1 MPNRKSPRNRRPTI
15 EPLEP
20 RLLFSATADIAVL
33 DDANSD
39 TTYLIQAAANTD
51 LDAIYYTAHDPAGFA
66 DTNTLQIDAPQDD
79 TPQEVVFIDTR
90 VDDYPSLLDDILQ
103 NKSAEDVAVVLLEPD
118 SDGVGQITEALKNYA
133 GVGAIHIISHG
144 TAGALQLGN
153 TLLNQHSLSQY
164 QEDVTAWGNALGES
178 ADLMIYGCNLAGN
191 AEGVQLI
198 EQLAALTQADV
209 AASNDLTGHA
219 QQGGNWQLEIN
230 TGNIETAPL
239 FSLNLQQNW
248 QSVLA
253 DVNHIHVDDAVN
265 ALSFSSSHN
274 VGQSFV
280 YDSSTPTYIVNQ
292 LSIQL
297 MKDASAAEQTI
308 TVQLLDAWNGTVL
321 GVDTK
326 SSNSLSSTEFEW
338 KTFDFGDLELNDN
351 QTYFIRISSDVDDDL
366 VMVSYHQ
373 EDRYNNATLI
383 ENGIDNPDSWD
394 LAFKVTDDDGTNAIP
409 IVANPI
415 TNQSA
420 TEQVAFNYAF
430 PANTFSDS
438 DEGDTLVYTAQLAG
452 GGNLPPWLNFDAANR
467 TFWGMPDNGDVGVI
481 TIEVTAT
488 DDHGA
493 SISDNFDLTII
504 NTNDDP
510 FVANPIADQAA
521 TEDVAF
527 NFTFPANAFGEV
539 DPGDQLTYTAQL
551 SGGGA
556 LPTWL
561 NFDSATR
568 TFSGTPTASDVGTV
582 AIEVTADDGNG
593 GTPATD
599 TFDLVVYDA
608 SFAAA
613 TIYETSGASLDTNIL
628 SPGQN
633 LYQSFFHT
641 SGNGTYLV
649 DYIALQLR
657 KDPAAQLQNIH
668 VSLLDEITD
677 VTAIAEY
684 TLSSADVETALAWEA
699 FYFNN
704 LTLTD
709 GEEYFIKVSASGSDG
724 LISIGV
730 HNVDMYPNGMFY
742 YDSGTPDASRDL
754 AFQVASAVNN
764 DPVVDNPIPNQNT
777 PEDAPFNFGF
787 DANTFSD
794 IDGDSLTYSATL
806 AGGGALPAWLSFDTA
821 TRTFSGTPTNSDVGA
836 VSITVNDDDGQGGL
850 ASDTVDI
857 VVDNTN
863 DAPVVSNPID
873 DQVATEDSAFNF
885 TFPANAFTD
894 PDVGDTLTY
903 SAELTGGGAL
913 PAWLSFDATTRTFS
927 GTPTN
932 SDVGTLSITVNADD
946 GQGGLASDTFDI
958 VVDNTNDAPTVANPI
973 DDQVATEDA
982 AFNFA
987 FDANTFNDID
997 GDSLTY
1003 SATLAGGGALPAWL
1017 SFDAATRT
1025 FSGTPTNGDVG
1036 TVSITVDADD
1046 GQGGALASDTFDIV
1060 VANTNDA
1067 PTVANPID
1075 DQAATEDAAFNFVF
1089 DANTFNDIDGD
1100 SLTYSATLAGGGAL
1114 PAWLSFDAATR
1125 TFSGIPTNSDVGTV
1139 SITVNAD
1146 DSNGGVATE
1155 TFDLTVI
1162 TTGDTH
1168 YVDTGS
1174 GNRET
1179 PISSVNQVGQSF
1191 LYDSPGATYNV
1202 NEISIE
1208 LAKYAAAVPQTIT
1221 VEVRDAWNGTV
1232 LASASMSSDAIS
1244 AIGFEWHS
1252 FSFTDLALND
1262 NQSYVIRVRTDA
1274 SDDAVLIRHHDADL
1288 FPDGAMI
1295 QNGVVDGAGWD
1306 LAFKVSQED
1315 GASSAPVVDN
1325 PLPDHTVNEDDNFTY
1340 TIPAN
1345 TFSDADVN
1353 DTLTY
1358 RAQLA
1363 GGGSLDWLVFNE
1375 ITRTFSGIPRNDDI
1389 GTLNVEVI
1397 ATDNHGTSVSEFF
1410 TITIVNT
1417 NDDPFVRFPL
1427 ADQAVTENNAFSY
1440 TLPNDAFGDDDS
1452 DATLTYSAQL
1462 VGGGAI
1468 PAWLNFDAV
1477 TRTFSGTPG
1486 AGDVGTLDI
1495 EITADDGQ
1503 GGTAASDNFSLVV
1516 YAAPAAADIVYESS
1530 PPALTGTG
1538 LADAQDAYQSF
1549 VEANGNGAYV
1559 VDNISVQLRRNAD
1572 ADQTPQTITV
1582 SVLDSFNGAVLASNT
1597 LSSTELGT
1605 ALAWYSF
1612 DVNNLALTYGQTYFI
1627 KVSSTGNNTDP
1638 LVYVGIHD
1646 TDVYGGGEYHN
1657 HNGVPDPSRDL
1668 AFEVSGI
1675 NNAPVV
1681 SNPLT
1686 DQMATEDIP
1695 VNFTIPANTFADPDG
1710 DTLTYGAQLMG
1721 GGALPA
1727 WLSFDA
1733 ATRTFS
1739 GTATHL
1745 DTGTLSIEVTAT
1757 DASGALT
1764 SDSFDLTIERVNS
1777 APTTTGVA
1785 DITRDANSGSDTID
1799 LFEAF
1804 ADEEDSDAQ
1813 LIFNVVENSNNA
1825 LFSNVNIDPVSGSL
1839 QLDYAADQSGS
1850 SVITL
1855 RATDRDGASVETSF
1869 TITIVPLNTA
1879 PTSSGL
1885 ENVSATTET
1894 PATQINLHDFF
1905 DDAEDGTDLQ
1915 YALMANTNPALADLA
1930 ALDSSSGTLTLEF
1943 SNGSPGETTLTIRAT
1958 DAQGAWVETTF
1969 DVIVSAPLGNSPV
1982 EEPVEEEPVV
1992 EEPVEQPVEEP
2003 IDPPIEP
2010 PVEEPVDTPVPI
2022 NPVPEQPKSP
2032 TEEPVI
2038 ESPPVTPPLN
2048 QGGTPIATP
2057 GDVIAVDEPINSND
2071 NTDSVLTNNLGQPPV
2086 FIAPADI
2093 PQGYDEDDRNRP
2105 TWTDSRREFDEQQRQ
2120 AANPYASLTSLIA
2133 LESGYL
2139 NTQELIEFNQE
2150 IDRARAD
2157 MNRVLEEEQQ
2167 QHAMI
2172 AGVTLSITTGI
2183 LIWSLRASSLLLT
2196 LFSMLPLWKGIDPL
2210 PILDEVNKRKK
2221 ELEQQRKDKAK
2232 EDRRAGEVGY
2242 LFDHDNK
2249 ES

>member
-39 TTYLIQAAANTD
+39 TAYLIQAAANTD
-51 LDAIYYTAHDPAGFA
+51 LEAVYHTAHDPVGFA
-66 DTNTLQIDAPQDD
+66 DTSADILQIYAPRD

-90 VDDYPSLLDDILQ
+90 VEDYQSLLDDILQ
-103 NKSAEDVAVVLLEPD
+103 NKSAEDVAVVLLDTD
-118 SDGVGQITEALKNYA
+118 SDGVGQITETLKNYA
-133 GVGAIHIISHG
+133 GVSAIHLISHG

-164 QEDVTAWGNALGES
+164 QNDVAHWGDALDES
-178 ADLMIYGCNLAGN
+178 ADLLIYGCNLAGN

-209 AASNDLTGHA
+209 AASNDLTGHV
-219 QQGGNWQLEIN
+219 QHDGDWELEIN
-230 TGNIETAPL
+230 TGSIETTPL

-248 QSVLA
+248 QGVLA

-280 YDSSTPTYIVNQ
+280 YDSSSPTYIVNQ

-297 MKDASAAEQTI
+297 MKDANAAEQTI
-308 TVQLLDAWNGTVL
+308 TVQLLDAWNGSVL

-326 SSNSLSSTEFEW
+326 SSNSLSSTDFEW
-338 KTFDFGDLELNDN
+338 KTFDFGDLALNDN
-351 QTYFIRISSDVDDDL
+351 QTYFIRISSDVNDGL

-373 EDRYNNATLI
+373 QDRYNNATLI
-383 ENGIDNPDSWD
+383 ENGTDNGDSWD
-394 LAFKVTDDDGTNAIP
+394 LAFKVTDDDGTNATP
-409 IVANPI
+409 TVANPI

-420 TEQVAFNYAF
+420 TEQVAFNYVF
-430 PANTFSDS
+430 PADTFSDS

-493 SISDNFDLTII
+493 SISDSFDLTII
-504 NTNDDP
+504 NANDDP

-521 TEDVAF
+521 TEDTAF

-556 LPTWL
+556 LPSWL
-561 NFDSATR
+561 GFDSATR
-568 TFSGTPTASDVGTV
+568 TLSGTPTASDVGTIT
-582 AIEVTADDGNG
+582 IEVTADDGNG

-608 SFAAA
+608 SFAVD

-633 LYQSFFHT
+633 LYQSFFHN

-657 KDPAAQLQNIH
+657 KDPAAQLQDIH
-668 VSLLDEITD
+668 VSLLAEITD
-677 VTAIAEY
+677 ITAIAEY
-684 TLSSADVETALAWEA
+684 TVSSADIDTVLTWET

-724 LISIGV
+724 LISIGI
-730 HNVDMYPNGMFY
+730 HNVDTYPNGMFY

-764 DPVVDNPIPNQNT
+764 DPVVSNPISNQNA
-777 PEDAPFNFGF
+777 PEDAPFSFVF
-787 DANTFSD
+787 DVNTFD
-794 IDGDSLTYSATL
+794 
-806 AGGGALPAWLSFDTA
+806 
-821 TRTFSGTPTNSDVGA
+821 DV
-836 VSITVNDDDGQGGL
+836 
-850 ASDTVDI
+850 
-857 VVDNTN
+857 
-863 DAPVVSNPID
+863 
-873 DQVATEDSAFNF
+873 
-885 TFPANAFTD
+885 
-894 PDVGDTLTY
+894 
-903 SAELTGGGAL
+903 
-913 PAWLSFDATTRTFS
+913 
-927 GTPTN
+927 
-932 SDVGTLSITVNADD
+932 
-946 GQGGLASDTFDI
+946 
-958 VVDNTNDAPTVANPI
+958 
-973 DDQVATEDA
+973 
-982 AFNFA
+982 
-987 FDANTFNDID
+987 D

-1025 FSGTPTNGDVG
+1025 FSGTPTNSDVG
-1036 TVSITVDADD
+1036 TVSITVNAND
-1046 GQGGALASDTFDIV
+1046 GQGGLASDTFDIV
-1060 VANTNDA
+1060 VTNTNDS
-1067 PTVANPID
+1067 PIVSNPID
-1075 DQAATEDAAFNFVF
+1075 DQIATEDSAFNFTF
-1089 DANTFNDIDGD
+1089 PANAFTDPDIGD
-1100 SLTYSATLAGGGAL
+1100 TLTYFAELAGGGAL

-1125 TFSGIPTNSDVGTV
+1125 TFSGTPTNSDVGTE

-1146 DSNGGVATE
+1146 DSNGGVAPE

-1208 LAKYAAAVPQTIT
+1208 LAKYAAAVPQTII

-1232 LASASMSSDAIS
+1232 LASDSISSDAIS
-1244 AIGFEWHS
+1244 SIGFEWHS

-1262 NQSYVIRVRTDA
+1262 NQSYVIHVRTDA
-1274 SDDAVLIRHHDADL
+1274 NDDAILIRHHDADL

-1325 PLPDHTVNEDDNFTY
+1325 PLPDHTVNEDDNFSY

-1363 GGGSLDWLVFNE
+1363 GGGSLDWLLFNE
-1375 ITRTFSGIPRNDDI
+1375 ITRTFSGIPRNEDI

-1397 ATDNHGTSVSEFF
+1397 ATDNHGASVSEFF

-1427 ADQAVTENNAFSY
+1427 VDQAVTENNAFSY
-1440 TLPNDAFGDDDS
+1440 TVPNDAFGDDDS

-1468 PAWLNFDAV
+1468 PAWLNFNAG

-1495 EITADDGQ
+1495 QITADDGQ

-1549 VEANGNGAYV
+1549 VEANGNGTYV
-1559 VDNISVQLRRNAD
+1559 VDNISVQLRRNPD

-1582 SVLDSFNGAVLASNT
+1582 SVLDSFNGTVLASNT

-1605 ALAWYSF
+1605 ALAWHSF
-1612 DVNNLALTYGQTYFI
+1612 DVDNLALTYGQTYFI
-1627 KVSSTGNNTDP
+1627 KVSSTGNNADP

-1646 TDVYGGGEYHN
+1646 TNVYGGGEYHN
-1657 HNGVPDPSRDL
+1657 HNGIPDPNRDL

-1675 NNAPVV
+1675 NNTPVV
-1681 SNPLT
+1681 SNPLP
-1686 DQMATEDIP
+1686 DQVATEDIP
-1695 VNFTIPANTFADPDG
+1695 FNFIIPADTFADPDG
-1710 DTLTYGAQLMG
+1710 DTLTYSAQLEG

-1733 ATRTFS
+1733 ATRTFG

-1745 DTGTLSIEVTAT
+1745 DTGMLSIEVTAT

-1785 DITRDANSGSDTID
+1785 DITRDANSGNDTID
-1799 LFEAF
+1799 LFDAF

-1813 LIFNVVENSNNA
+1813 LIFNVVENSNNV

-1839 QLDYAADQSGS
+1839 QLDYAVDQSGS

-1855 RATDRDGASVETSF
+1855 RATDLDGASVETSF
-1869 TITIVPLNTA
+1869 TVTIVPLNTV

-1885 ENVSATTET
+1885 ENVSATTAT
-1894 PATQINLHDFF
+1894 PATQINLHNFF

-1930 ALDSSSGTLTLEF
+1930 ALDSSSGTLTLDF

-1992 EEPVEQPVEEP
+1992 EEPVEQPIEEP

-2022 NPVPEQPKSP
+2022 NPVPEQPKPP

-2038 ESPPVTPPLN
+2038 ESPPITPPLN
-2048 QGGTPIATP
+2048 QGGTPVATP
-2057 GDVIAVDEPINSND
+2057 GDVIAIDEPINSSD
-2071 NTDSVLTNNLGQPPV
+2071 NTDSTLTNNLGQPPV

>member
-1 MPNRKSPRNRRPTI
+1 MPNRKSPRNRRPII

-39 TTYLIQAAANTD
+39 TAYLIHAAANTD
-51 LDAIYYTAHDPAGFA
+51 LDAIYHTALA
-66 DTNTLQIDAPQDD
+66 DASAELLQLDAPRDAPQA
-79 TPQEVVFIDTR
+79 VVFIDTR
-90 VDDYPSLLDDILQ
+90 VEDYQTLLDDILQ
-103 NKSAEDVAVVLLEPD
+103 NTSTEEVSVVLLDAD

-133 GVGAIHIISHG
+133 GISAVHVISHG
-144 TAGALQLGN
+144 TAGAVQLGN

-164 QEDVTAWGNALGES
+164 EGEIAAWGNALGES
-178 ADLMIYGCNLAGN
+178 ADLLFYGCNLAGS
-191 AEGVQLI
+191 AEGIQLV
-198 EQLAALTQADV
+198 EQLAALTRADV
-209 AASNDLTGHA
+209 AASNDLTGHL
-219 QQGGNWQLEIN
+219 QQGGDWELEVV
-230 TGNIETAPL
+230 TGTIETASL
-239 FSLNLQQNW
+239 FSVNLQQQW
-248 QSVLA
+248 QGVLA

-280 YDSSTPTYIVNQ
+280 YDSSNPTYIVNQ

-297 MKDASAAEQTI
+297 MKDAGAAEQTI

-338 KTFDFGDLELNDN
+338 KTFDFGDLELADN
-351 QTYFIRISSDVDDDL
+351 QTYFIRISSDVNDGL

-383 ENGIDNPDSWD
+383 ENGTDNPDSWD
-394 LAFKVTDDDGTNAIP
+394 LAFKVTEDDGTNTAP
-409 IVANPI
+409 TLANPI

-420 TEQVAFNYAF
+420 TEQVAFNYTV
-430 PANTFSDS
+430 PADTFSDS

-467 TFWGMPDNGDVGVI
+467 TFWGMPDNGDVGTI
-481 TIEVTAT
+481 TIEVTVT

-493 SISDNFDLTII
+493 STSDNFDLTII

-521 TEDVAF
+521 TEDVTF

-556 LPTWL
+556 LPAWL
-561 NFDSATR
+561 SFDSATR
-568 TFSGTPTASDVGTV
+568 TFSGTPAASDVGTI

-599 TFDLVVYDA
+599 TFDLVIYDA
-608 SFAAA
+608 SVAAA

-633 LYQSFFHT
+633 LYQSFFHN

-657 KDPAAQLQNIH
+657 KDPAAQLQDIH
-668 VSLLDEITD
+668 VSLLQNIGD

-684 TLSSADVETALAWEA
+684 TLSSADVGTTLAWEA
-699 FYFNN
+699 FYVNN
-704 LTLTD
+704 LALTD
-709 GEEYFIKVSASGSDG
+709 GEEYFIKVSSSGSDG
-724 LISIGV
+724 LISIGI

-754 AFQVASAVNN
+754 AFQVASTVNN
-764 DPVVDNPIPNQNT
+764 APIVASPIPNQNA
-777 PEDAPFNFGF
+777 PEDAPFNFVV

-794 IDGDSLTYSATL
+794 VDGD
-806 AGGGALPAWLSFDTA
+806 G
-821 TRTFSGTPTNSDVGA
+821 
-836 VSITVNDDDGQGGL
+836 
-850 ASDTVDI
+850 
-857 VVDNTN
+857 
-863 DAPVVSNPID
+863 
-873 DQVATEDSAFNF
+873 
-885 TFPANAFTD
+885 
-894 PDVGDTLTY
+894 
-903 SAELTGGGAL
+903 
-913 PAWLSFDATTRTFS
+913 
-927 GTPTN
+927 
-932 SDVGTLSITVNADD
+932 
-946 GQGGLASDTFDI
+946 
-958 VVDNTNDAPTVANPI
+958 
-973 DDQVATEDA
+973 
-982 AFNFA
+982 
-987 FDANTFNDID
+987 
-997 GDSLTY
+997 LTY

-1025 FSGTPTNGDVG
+1025 FSGTPTN
-1036 TVSITVDADD
+1036 
-1046 GQGGALASDTFDIV
+1046 
-1060 VANTNDA
+1060 
-1067 PTVANPID
+1067 
-1075 DQAATEDAAFNFVF
+1075 
-1089 DANTFNDIDGD
+1089 
-1100 SLTYSATLAGGGAL
+1100 
-1114 PAWLSFDAATR
+1114 
-1125 TFSGIPTNSDVGTV
+1125 SDVGTV
-1139 SITVNAD
+1139 SITVNVND
-1146 DSNGGVATE
+1146 GQGGVASD
-1155 TFDLTVI
+1155 TFDIVIANTNDAPVVNNPINDQVATEDSAFNFTFPANAFSDPDLGDSLTYSAELTGGGALPAWLNFDAATRTFSGTPVNNDVGTFSVSVTADDGNGGTATDIFDITVI

-1208 LAKYAAAVPQTIT
+1208 LAKYAVAVPQTII
-1221 VEVRDAWNGTV
+1221 VEVRDAWDGTL
-1232 LASASMSSDAIS
+1232 LASDSMSSDAIS

-1252 FSFTDLALND
+1252 FSFTNLALND

-1274 SDDAVLIRHHDADL
+1274 NDDAILIRHHDVDL

-1295 QNGVVDGAGWD
+1295 QNGVPDGAGWD

-1315 GASSAPVVDN
+1315 GSNTAPVVDN
-1325 PLPDHTVNEDDNFTY
+1325 PLPDHTVNEDDNFSY
-1340 TIPAN
+1340 TVPAN

-1397 ATDNHGTSVSEFF
+1397 ATDNHGASVADVF

-1440 TLPNDAFGDDDS
+1440 TVPADAFGDDD
-1452 DATLTYSAQL
+1452 AGAVLTYTTQL
-1462 VGGGAI
+1462 AGGGAL
-1468 PAWLNFDAV
+1468 PSWLTFDAA
-1477 TRTFSGTPG
+1477 TRTFTGTPV

-1495 EITADDGQ
+1495 EVSADDGQ
-1503 GGTAASDNFSLVV
+1503 GGTPASDSFSLVV
-1516 YAAPAAADIVYESS
+1516 YAAPADADIVYESS
-1530 PPALTGTG
+1530 PPALNGTG
-1538 LADAQDAYQSF
+1538 LADAQDVYQSF
-1549 VEANGNGAYV
+1549 VEANGNGTYV
-1559 VDNISVQLRRNAD
+1559 VDNISVQLRRNPD

-1582 SVLDSFNGAVLASNT
+1582 SVLDSFNGTVLASNT

-1612 DVNNLALTYGQTYFI
+1612 DVDNLGLTYGQTYFI
-1627 KVSSTGNNTDP
+1627 KVSATGSNTDP

-1657 HNGVPDPSRDL
+1657 HNGIPDPGRDL
-1668 AFEVSGI
+1668 AFEISGI

-1681 SNPLT
+1681 SNPLV
-1686 DQMATEDIP
+1686 DQIATEDVP
-1695 VNFTIPANTFADPDG
+1695 FTFVIPANSFTDPDG
-1710 DTLTYGAQLMG
+1710 DTLTYTAQLAG
-1721 GGALPA
+1721 GGALPP
-1727 WLSFDA
+1727 WLSFDS
-1733 ATRTFS
+1733 ATRSFS

-1745 DTGTLSIEVTAT
+1745 DTGMLSIEVIAT
-1757 DASGALT
+1757 DANGTFT
-1764 SDSFDLTIERVNS
+1764 SDTFDLTVERVNS

-1785 DITRDANSGSDTID
+1785 DITRDANSGSDTVD
-1799 LFEAF
+1799 LFAAF

-1813 LIFNVVENSNNA
+1813 LTFSVVGNSNSA
-1825 LFSNVNIDPVSGSL
+1825 LFSAITFDPVSGNL
-1839 QLDYAADQSGS
+1839 QLDYPADQSGS
-1850 SVITL
+1850 SIITL
-1855 RATDRDGASVETSF
+1855 RATDRDGDSVETSF
-1869 TITIVPLNTA
+1869 TVTIMPLNST
-1879 PTSSGL
+1879 PTTTGL
-1885 ENVSATTET
+1885 DNVSATTAT
-1894 PATQINLHDFF
+1894 PTAHINLRDFF
-1905 DDAEDGTDLQ
+1905 DDAEDGADLL
-1915 YALMANTNPALADLA
+1915 YAVANNSNPALASVA
-1930 ALDSSSGTLTLEF
+1930 ALDSSTGTLTLQF
-1943 SNGSPGETTLTIRAT
+1943 SNGTPGETTLTLRAT
-1958 DAQGAWVETTF
+1958 DTQGASVETS
-1969 DVIVSAPLGNSPV
+1969 VIVTLAAPVAEN
-1982 EEPVEEEPVV
+1982 
-1992 EEPVEQPVEEP
+1992 
-2003 IDPPIEP
+2003 
-2010 PVEEPVDTPVPI
+2010 PVEEPVDEPVNPPVENPVERPVENPEPPAETPDEEPANPPVPV
-2022 NPVPEQPKSP
+2022 NPTLPGSS
-2032 TEEPVI
+2032 TDEPVTGAPS
-2038 ESPPVTPPLN
+2038 SPPPDQSGAPNPSDTPMLPP
-2048 QGGTPIATP
+2048 QGDRAL
-2057 GDVIAVDEPINSND
+2057 VDEPITND
-2071 NTDSVLTNNLGQPPV
+2071 GDTVLSNNLGEPAV

-2105 TWTDSRREFDEQQRQ
+2105 AWTDARREYEEQQRQ
-2120 AANPYASLTSLIA
+2120 AANPYASLTNLIA

-2139 NTQELIEFNQE
+2139 NTQELIEFHQE

-2157 MNRVLEEEQQ
+2157 MTRVLEEEQQ

-2221 ELEQQRKDKAK
+2221 ELEQQRKDKAR

-2242 LFDHDNK
+2242 LFDHNNKDN
-2249 ES
+2249 

>member
-39 TTYLIQAAANTD
+39 TAYLIQAAANTD
-51 LDAIYYTAHDPAGFA
+51 LDAIYHTAHDPVGFA
-66 DTNTLQIDAPQDD
+66 DTDILQIEAPQDAPQD
-79 TPQEVVFIDTR
+79 VVFIDTR
-90 VDDYPSLLDDILQ
+90 VEDYQSLLDDILQ
-103 NKSAEDVAVVLLEPD
+103 NKSAEDVAVVLLDAD
-118 SDGVGQITEALKNYA
+118 SDGVGQITDALRNYA
-133 GVGAIHIISHG
+133 GVSAIHLISHG

-164 QEDVTAWGNALGES
+164 QDDVMGWGDALGES
-178 ADLMIYGCNLAGN
+178 ADLLIYGCNLAGN

-198 EQLAALTQADV
+198 EQLAALTQTDV

-219 QQGGNWQLEIN
+219 QQGGDWELEIN
-230 TGNIETAPL
+230 TGSIETAPL

-248 QSVLA
+248 QGVLA

-265 ALSFSSSHN
+265 ALSFSSSQN

-280 YDSSTPTYIVNQ
+280 YDSSSPTYIVNQ

-326 SSNSLSSTEFEW
+326 SSSSLSSTEFEW
-338 KTFDFGDLELNDN
+338 KTFDFGDLTLNDN
-351 QTYFIRISSDVDDDL
+351 QTYYIRISSDVNDEL

-383 ENGIDNPDSWD
+383 ENGTDNADSWD
-394 LAFKVTDDDGTNAIP
+394 LAFKVTDDDGTNATP
-409 IVANPI
+409 TVANPI

-420 TEQVAFNYAF
+420 TEQVAFNYTF
-430 PANTFSDS
+430 PADTFSDS

-452 GGNLPPWLNFDAANR
+452 GGSLPAWLNFDAANR

-488 DDHGA
+488 DDHGS

-504 NTNDDP
+504 NANDDP

-539 DPGDQLTYTAQL
+539 DPGDQLTYTVQL

-556 LPTWL
+556 LPAWL

-568 TFSGTPTASDVGTV
+568 TFSGTPTASDVGTI

-599 TFDLVVYDA
+599 AFDLVIYDA

-633 LYQSFFHT
+633 LYQSFFHN

-684 TLSSADVETALAWEA
+684 TLSSADIETTLAWEA

-704 LTLTD
+704 LTLRD

-724 LISIGV
+724 LISIGI
-730 HNVDMYPNGMFY
+730 HNIDTYPNGMFY

-764 DPVVDNPIPNQNT
+764 EPVVDNPIPNQNT
-777 PEDAPFNFGF
+777 PEDA
-787 DANTFSD
+787 
-794 IDGDSLTYSATL
+794 
-806 AGGGALPAWLSFDTA
+806 
-821 TRTFSGTPTNSDVGA
+821 
-836 VSITVNDDDGQGGL
+836 
-850 ASDTVDI
+850 
-857 VVDNTN
+857 
-863 DAPVVSNPID
+863 
-873 DQVATEDSAFNF
+873 AFNF
-885 TFPANAFTD
+885 
-894 PDVGDTLTY
+894 V
-903 SAELTGGGAL
+903 
-913 PAWLSFDATTRTFS
+913 
-927 GTPTN
+927 
-932 SDVGTLSITVNADD
+932 
-946 GQGGLASDTFDI
+946 
-958 VVDNTNDAPTVANPI
+958 
-973 DDQVATEDA
+973 
-982 AFNFA
+982 

-997 GDSLTY
+997 GDSFTY

-1025 FSGTPTNGDVG
+1025 FSGTPTNSDVG
-1036 TVSITVDADD
+1036 TVSITVNADD
-1046 GQGGALASDTFDIV
+1046 GQGGLASDTFDIV

-1067 PTVANPID
+1067 PVVSNPID
-1075 DQAATEDAAFNFVF
+1075 DQVATEDSSFNFTF
-1089 DANTFNDIDGD
+1089 PANAFTDPDAGD
-1100 SLTYSATLAGGGAL
+1100 TLTYSAELAGGGAL

-1125 TFSGIPTNSDVGTV
+1125 TFSGTPTNSDVGTV

-1146 DSNGGVATE
+1146 DSNGGVVTE

-1168 YVDTGS
+1168 YIETGS
-1174 GNRET
+1174 GNREI

-1208 LAKYAAAVPQTIT
+1208 LAKYAAAVPQTII
-1221 VEVRDAWNGTV
+1221 VEVRDAWTGTV
-1232 LASASMSSDAIS
+1232 LASESISSEAIS
-1244 AIGFEWHS
+1244 SIGFEWHS

-1274 SDDAVLIRHHDADL
+1274 SDDAVLIRHHDANV
-1288 FPDGAMI
+1288 FSDGAMI

-1397 ATDNHGTSVSEFF
+1397 ATDNHGASVSDVF
-1410 TITIVNT
+1410 TVTIVNT

-1427 ADQAVTENNAFSY
+1427 VDQAVTENNAFSY

-1452 DATLTYSAQL
+1452 DATLIYSAQL

-1468 PAWLNFDAV
+1468 PAWLNFDAT

-1495 EITADDGQ
+1495 EVTADDGQ
-1503 GGTAASDNFSLVV
+1503 GGTPASDNFSLVV

-1549 VEANGNGAYV
+1549 VEADGNGTYV
-1559 VDNISVQLRRNAD
+1559 VDNISVQLRRNPD
-1572 ADQTPQTITV
+1572 ADQTPQMITV
-1582 SVLDSFNGAVLASNT
+1582 SILDSFNGTVLASNT

-1605 ALAWYSF
+1605 ALAWHSF

-1627 KVSSTGNNTDP
+1627 KLSSIGNNADP

-1646 TDVYGGGEYHN
+1646 TNVYGGGEYHN
-1657 HNGVPDPSRDL
+1657 HNGIPDPNRDL

-1675 NNAPVV
+1675 NNTPVV
-1681 SNPLT
+1681 SNPLL

-1695 VNFTIPANTFADPDG
+1695 FNFIIPTDTFADPDG
-1710 DTLTYGAQLMG
+1710 DTLTYSAQLVG
-1721 GGALPA
+1721 GGALPV

-1745 DTGTLSIEVTAT
+1745 DTGMLSIEVTVT
-1757 DASGALT
+1757 DVDGIST
-1764 SDSFDLTIERVNS
+1764 SDSFDLTIGGVNS
-1777 APTTTGVA
+1777 SPTTTGVA
-1785 DITRDANSGSDTID
+1785 DITRDANSGNDTIE
-1799 LFEAF
+1799 LFDAF
-1804 ADEEDSDAQ
+1804 ADEEDSDAI
-1813 LIFNVVENSNNA
+1813 LTFSVVDNSNNA
-1825 LFSNVNIDPVSGSL
+1825 LFSAVSIDPITGLL
-1839 QLDYAADQSGS
+1839 QLDYAADLSGS
-1850 SVITL
+1850 GVITL

-1885 ENVSATTET
+1885 ENVSATTAT
-1894 PATQINLHDFF
+1894 PATQINLHNFF
-1905 DDAEDGTDLQ
+1905 DDVEDGTDLQ
-1915 YALMANTNPALADLA
+1915 YALIANTNPVLADLA
-1930 ALDSSSGTLTLEF
+1930 ALDSSSGTLTLHF

-1992 EEPVEQPVEEP
+1992 EEPVEEP
-2003 IDPPIEP
+2003 IDPPREP
-2010 PVEEPVDTPVPI
+2010 PVEEPVDTPVSI
-2022 NPVPEQPKSP
+2022 NPIPEQPKSP

-2048 QGGTPIATP
+2048 QGGTPVTTP
-2057 GDVIAVDEPINSND
+2057 GDVIAIDEPINSSD

-2105 TWTDSRREFDEQQRQ
+2105 AWTDSRREYNEQQRQ
-2120 AANPYASLTSLIA
+2120 AANPYASLTNLIA

-2172 AGVTLSITTGI
+2172 AGITLSITTGV

-2242 LFDHDNK
+2242 LFDHNK